1 MEHLYMQKTVYTVS
15 CKFNTVVAVVQFY
28 KLVQICSNCLMYSV
42 ALHYLPSKLDLEKKM
57 LQV

>member
-15 CKFNTVVAVVQFY
+15 CKFNMVVVVVQFY
-28 KLVQICSNCLMYSV
+28 KLVQICSNFLMHSV
-42 ALHYLPSKLDLEKKM
+42 ALHYLPSKLDLEKKT

>member
-1 MEHLYMQKTVYTVS
+1 MHAESFVYTMS
-15 CKFNTVVAVVQFY
+15 CYKFNTVVVVVQFY
-28 KLVQICSNCLMYSV
+28 KLVQICSNFLIHSV